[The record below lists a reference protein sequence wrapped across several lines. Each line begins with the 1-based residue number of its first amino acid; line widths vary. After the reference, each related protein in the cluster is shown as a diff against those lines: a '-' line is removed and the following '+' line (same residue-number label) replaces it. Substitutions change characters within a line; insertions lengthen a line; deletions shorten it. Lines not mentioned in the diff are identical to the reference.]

1 MSELKACPF
10 CGKKDL
16 IYDVEDHPELG
27 SSPFVECLTK
37 DCFGFTRVLY
47 SDNVENAINKWN
59 TRPLE
64 DALQKRVEELEK
76 LSNAHK
82 KLACLVDQ
90 QQIDLRTSISKA
102 VEEIENLRGFE
113 PEDEYDTEWLHAVTR
128 VIDILRK
135 HGLIGGNK

>member
-10 CGKKDL
+10 CGEPPVVGL
-16 IYDVEDHPELG
+16 NGYPRCPIPGIGTHAGGMTVEE
-27 SSPFVECLTK
+27 
-37 DCFGFTRVLY
+37 
-47 SDNVENAINKWN
+47 WQ

-82 KLACLVDQ
+82 KLACLMDQ
-90 QQIDLRTSISKA
+90 QQIDLRASISKA

-128 VIDILRK
+128 VLDILRK
-135 HGLIGGNK
+135 HGLIGEQK

>member
-1 MSELKACPF
+1 MSGLKACPF
-10 CGKKDL
+10 CGEPPVVGL
-16 IYDVEDHPELG
+16 NGYPRCPIPGIGTHAGGMTVEE
-27 SSPFVECLTK
+27 
-37 DCFGFTRVLY
+37 
-47 SDNVENAINKWN
+47 WQ

-90 QQIDLRTSISKA
+90 QQIDLRASISKA
-102 VEEIENLRGFE
+102 VEEIEE
-113 PEDEYDTEWLHAVTR
+113 EDIYGQLTWNA
-128 VIDILRK
+128 IKPILRK

>member
-1 MSELKACPF
+1 MSELKMCPF
-10 CGKKDL
+10 CQSVPKVGGGML
-16 IYDVEDHPELG
+16 VHPICE
-27 SSPFVECLTK
+27 
-37 DCFGFTRVLY
+37 CFGDVY
-47 SDNVENAINKWN
+47 IEWDKWQ

-82 KLACLVDQ
+82 KLACLMDQ
-90 QQIDLRTSISKA
+90 QQIDLRASISKA

-128 VIDILRK
+128 VLDILRK